1 MKKTKKFKPYTGD
14 KCTLTKTGSGV
25 YIIYKNDKPD
35 YVGFSGSDLKKT
47 MYRHFQKWSD
57 PTQERVVYKQLHN
70 IECRVIFTTAKKA
83 AVLEE
88 AMILKYEPKNN
99 TQKLKM
105 YTNKATGDMLNEFV
119 AAAEEAPF

>member
-1 MKKTKKFKPYTGD
+1 
-14 KCTLTKTGSGV
+14 
-25 YIIYKNDKPD
+25 
-35 YVGFSGSDLKKT
+35 
-47 MYRHFQKWSD
+47 MYRHFQKWND
-57 PTQERVVYKQLHN
+57 PTQERVVYKQLYN

-88 AMILKYEPKNN
+88 AIILKYEPKNN

-119 AAAEEAPF
+119 AAPEEAPF